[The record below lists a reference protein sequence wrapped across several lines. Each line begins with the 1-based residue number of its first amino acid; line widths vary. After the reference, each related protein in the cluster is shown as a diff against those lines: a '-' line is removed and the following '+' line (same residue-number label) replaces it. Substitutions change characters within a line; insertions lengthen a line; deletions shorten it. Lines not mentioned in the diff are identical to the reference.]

1 MYFFTLTVIADTK
14 TIDQFDR
21 GGFTDSNA
29 KKAQRKTKYN
39 ISYNTLNWKY
49 GIG

>member
-29 KKAQRKTKYN
+29 KKK
-39 ISYNTLNWKY
+39 
-49 GIG
+49 GIEKDQVQHKL